1 MLIHLCEQ
9 LAGIPFRIQPLLTGI
24 LLPLLSP
31 KEMSE
36 LIRTHYN
43 RSDYDVAAP
52 GPESWEADVLAWP
65 A

>member
-1 MLIHLCEQ
+1 MLIRLCEQ

-24 LLPLLSP
+24 LPPLLSP
-31 KEMSE
+31 KEMTE
-36 LIRTHYN
+36 LIRAHYN
-43 RSDYDVAAP
+43 RRYYDVAAP